1 MEIGSIS
8 FFQWFVLPIALFIL
22 AIATIVFVLKRTRS
36 KKIQIFV
43 TLVLGIMIVSSPIII
58 VRNCVKI
65 HKYGWLYQFNSE
77 FTNSHEEVKNILLSI
92 ENGPDLMLF
101 VHCNKVIS
109 KDSAEKL
116 FEHIKEGLFP
126 ESDSE
131 KTIIS
136 RLDSQFS
143 RFYIYIYGTDGT
155 KEVELAEMDSCDYF
169 DYEKTIFNGFK
180 TWHCTYDG
188 CLK

>member
-8 FFQWFVLPIALFIL
+8 FFQWFVLPIALL
-22 AIATIVFVLKRTRS
+22 ALSIVAIGFAAKRIRS
-36 KKIQIFV
+36 KKIRTFV
-43 TLVLGIMIVSSPIII
+43 TIFLGVLIVSTPVIL

-77 FTNSHEEVKNILLSI
+77 FTDSHEEVNDIILSI

-101 VHCNKVIS
+101 VHCNKVLS
-109 KDSAEKL
+109 KDNAKKL
-116 FEHIKEGLFP
+116 FEDIKEGLFP
-126 ESDSE
+126 EGNGE
-131 KTIIS
+131 ETVIRRLGS
-136 RLDSQFS
+136 RFS

-155 KEVELAEMDSCDYF
+155 KKVKLAEMDSCDYF
-169 DYEKTIFNGFK
+169 DYEKTMFNGFK